1 LLNILL
7 NNEQWA
13 DIHACNNQTLMLS
26 AKNGYIT
33 IVKSLIVDYN
43 MKVNQDTNIMQ
54 KAKITVKYD
63 HSRTI
68 K

>member
-1 LLNILL
+1 
-7 NNEQWA
+7 
-13 DIHACNNQTLMLS
+13 MLS